1 MTVTVTNGV
10 PTQGWRLWT
19 GLGRSPFLGD
29 LRAEDRDP
37 RRLVATLVIGL
48 SVAILA
54 SIAGWIVVVAP
65 FAILSGAGDRGLAAL
80 GDIGL
85 LMKNP
90 QDQSLAV
97 AVLRLLVATGTD
109 GLTMLVFVAVAA
121 ALAGRALKRY
131 ATAAPTVRWRLL
143 AAGVVL
149 AIIALVPAVAADR
162 ATGGDGASLPLMAVA
177 KGWDG
182 RLIYAAA
189 SLLLIPAAFAEELVF
204 RGWLVRQFAA
214 LTRRPSLLLLSSG
227 LVFSAIHLDF
237 SPEGFL
243 TRLAMGAG
251 LAYMTLRLGGVE
263 LAAGVHAANNIMI
276 VLFVQQL
283 GPLTDSGA
291 ADSIVQVLA
300 SDLVMLLVYVGL
312 AEAVARIG
320 PLSRL
325 LRVEPRELSPLAAAP
340 APFS

>member
-109 GLTMLVFVAVAA
+109 GLTMLVFVAVAS
-121 ALAGRALKRY
+121 
-131 ATAAPTVRWRLL
+131 APRSRLL